1 MPMIKLRGALGAA
14 GLVLLAAASAAWAQ
28 QQQIRL
34 RGTIASVDGAVMA
47 IKLRDGAMLNVKV
60 ADNATVRAVVKMSM
74 ADIKQ
79 GAFVG
84 VTGMPQ
90 PDGSQKAI
98 EVHIFPEAMRGTG
111 EGHRPWDLAPNSTM
125 TNANVEVLV
134 TATDGPMLTLKYK
147 DGEKKIVV
155 TKDTAI
161 VTYAAS
167 TKDELKPGAVVFINN
182 PTKKDDGSF
191 EASAVTV
198 SRGGVNP
205 PM

>member
-1 MPMIKLRGALGAA
+1 MPMTKLCGALAA
-14 GLVLLAAASAAWAQ
+14 VSLALLAAAPAAWAQ
-28 QQQIRL
+28 QQVRL
-34 RGTIASVDGAVMA
+34 RGTIASVDGAVLTV
-47 IKLRDGAMLNVKV
+47 KSRDGATQKVKV
-60 ADNATVRAVVKMSM
+60 ADNAVVRAVVKMSM

-90 PDGSQKAI
+90 PDGSQKAV

-134 TATDGPMLTLKYK
+134 TATDGPVLTLKYK
-147 DGEKKIVV
+147 DGEKKILV

-161 VTYAAS
+161 VSYAAS
-167 TKDELKPGAVVFINN
+167 SKDELKPGAVVFINN

-191 EASAVTV
+191 ETAAVTV
-198 SRGGVNP
+198 SRAGVNP

>member
-1 MPMIKLRGALGAA
+1 MQMSTLRRALGAA
-14 GLVLLAAASAAWAQ
+14 SLALLAAASTAWAQ
-28 QQQIRL
+28 QPPIRL
-34 RGTIASVDGAVMA
+34 RGTIASVDGAMLTV
-47 IKLRDGAMLNVKV
+47 KSRDGAMLKVKV
-60 ADNATVRAVVKMSM
+60 ADNAAVRAVVKMSM

-90 PDGSQKAI
+90 PDGSHKAV

-111 EGHRPWDLAPNSTM
+111 EGHRPWDLMPNSTM

-147 DGEKKIVV
+147 EGEKKIVV

-182 PTKKDDGSF
+182 PTKKDDGTF
-191 EASAVTV
+191 ETAAITV